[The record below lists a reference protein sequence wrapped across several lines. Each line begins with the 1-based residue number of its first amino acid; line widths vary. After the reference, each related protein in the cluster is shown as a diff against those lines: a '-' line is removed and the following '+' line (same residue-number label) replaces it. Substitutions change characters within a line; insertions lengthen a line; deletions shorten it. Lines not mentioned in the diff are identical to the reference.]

1 MEGCSSKI
9 SSQNQITLP
18 GEIREKLGVGPG
30 DKVVFI
36 EEDNKIVLVSLKDL
50 IYEVVESFKDSK
62 KLKKN
67 SGKAGRKGLREKV
80 LTNGHMPGY

>member
-50 IYEVVESFKDSK
+50 IYEVVESFKGFDETEK
-62 KLKKN
+62 EFREGWAKRLK
-67 SGKAGRKGLREKV
+67 RE
-80 LTNGHMPGY
+80 GID

>member
-50 IYEVVESFKDSK
+50 IYEVVESFKGFEETEK
-62 KLKKN
+62 EFREGWAKRLK
-67 SGKAGRKGLREKV
+67 RE
-80 LTNGHMPGY
+80 GID

>member
-18 GEIREKLGVGPG
+18 GEVRTKLGVGPG

-36 EEDNKIVLVSLKDL
+36 EENDKIVLVRLKNL
-50 IYEVVESFKDSK
+50 IYEVVESFKGFEETEK
-62 KLKKN
+62 EF
-67 SGKAGRKGLREKV
+67 RKGFDRIFKE
-80 LTNGHMPGY
+80 GID